1 MGIVEYVCS
10 PTLEEWSLGVG
21 EGAQVELWLL
31 GEFKVSTAQ
40 NLWEILSQHRR
51 RKKKRE
57 ILKSVLFFW
66 VEREGSRK
74 WGNQKE
80 GEGKN

>member
-1 MGIVEYVCS
+1 MGIVEYVCN

-51 RKKKRE
+51 RKKKRGNLKICV
-57 ILKSVLFFW
+57 ILL
-66 VEREGSRK
+66 GRK
-74 WGNQKE
+74 R
-80 GEGKN
+80 GK